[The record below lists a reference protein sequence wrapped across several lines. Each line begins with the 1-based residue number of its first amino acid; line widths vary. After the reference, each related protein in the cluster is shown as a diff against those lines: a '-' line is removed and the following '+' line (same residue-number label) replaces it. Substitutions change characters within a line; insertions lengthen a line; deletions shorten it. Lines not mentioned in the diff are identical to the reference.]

1 MTPQWNLHILHLA
14 MRWSPPGWL
23 KKGWILLTGPLKPAS
38 CVIIRHTMEM
48 MSLVRQKIHTTL
60 RREASS
66 GPLSFS
72 SSCHNLSSLIE
83 TGVLCY
89 QPFATKAGSSS
100 QVLLCENS
108 KCFLAHTNNNSVI
121 ISREINAGYILWGTG
136 KSLHLEIP
144 IVSTNSPKERD
155 KKQCINAFFFFCQH
169 IFHPMP
175 VNLQKMKQTNKK
187 KQHREDVSTFY
198 SWHLKTRALTK
209 TIHHPWTTPLS
220 CMLCGPKEWARRRS
234 CRRKAQH
241 YQQGA
246 GV

>member
-155 KKQCINAFFFFCQH
+155 KKQCINAFYAFFF
-169 IFHPMP
+169 FA
-175 VNLQKMKQTNKK
+175 
-187 KQHREDVSTFY
+187 STFFIQC
-198 SWHLKTRALTK
+198 L
-209 TIHHPWTTPLS
+209 
-220 CMLCGPKEWARRRS
+220 
-234 CRRKAQH
+234 
-241 YQQGA
+241 
-246 GV
+246 